1 MRVRWRNLITRSR
14 PAENADV
21 MAKSL
26 RRSANFARPEWAKT
40 IVRLRKHLGF
50 PQATFGYTF
59 HCSAMAVS
67 RWERGISE
75 PPSHIYIEM
84 GNTAGDPLCWY
95 FWGRAGLS
103 KEDLLRVTPRLQEH
117 LRKAQI
123 PRLEIVSAGG
133 SAKKPEDKKLQL
145 VAIPLLRTVAAS
157 HGETGDDH
165 ALLQDAPVESIIA
178 APKDWC
184 PNPSTTSCLRVR
196 GSSMSP
202 LISDGYILVVRT
214 KILHAPVPT
223 IAASGFLSNE
233 LQFGTLFAPV
243 GIALSKGPQGRN
255 MPRAPQDEKLADRAC
270 SKYPQSQRNRPMRR
284 RTHRK
289 TVAATRI
296 ANTTSRNRSCDPRR
310 SLMIRL

>member
-1 MRVRWRNLITRSR
+1 
-14 PAENADV
+14 
-21 MAKSL
+21 MARSL
-26 RRSANFARPEWAKT
+26 RRSANFAPPEWAKT
-40 IVRLRKHLGF
+40 VVRLRKQLGF
-50 PQATFGYTF
+50 HQATFGNTF

-75 PPSHIYIEM
+75 PPSHTYIEM
-84 GNTAGDPLCWY
+84 GNAAGDPLCWY

-103 KEDLLRVTPRLQEH
+103 KEDLLRVTPRLQER

-157 HGETGDDH
+157 HGETGDNH
-165 ALLQDAPVESIIA
+165 VLLQDAPVESMIA

-202 LISDGYILVVRT
+202 LISDGYILVVDFAQNNIGELDGKVVIAWHKDKGLTVSRLKRYDHT
-214 KILHAPVPT
+214 IVLQSENASYESITFNGKQRWKIVAKVLWWIGKAP
-223 IAASGFLSNE
+223 
-233 LQFGTLFAPV
+233 
-243 GIALSKGPQGRN
+243 
-255 MPRAPQDEKLADRAC
+255 
-270 SKYPQSQRNRPMRR
+270 
-284 RTHRK
+284 
-289 TVAATRI
+289 
-296 ANTTSRNRSCDPRR
+296 
-310 SLMIRL
+310 